1 LASQNDDIQATW
13 RYHNGTKH
21 PDGYLMNRWHRF
33 DPSRRPRLS
42 KKYLDLKSIPLP
54 LDTSSLGIP
63 ALAAISSISNH
74 TMSIEKDHIP
84 DIGVLARLLYY
95 SGGITKQ
102 ITYPGWGTEYFR
114 AAACTGA
121 LYHIELY
128 VVCGELPGLAAG
140 VYHFDA
146 LDMVLTQLRQGD
158 FRRVLIEASGD
169 EADLEYAPLIL
180 VYTDVFWRNACKY
193 QAREYRHAF
202 WDSGTILSH
211 TLAMAAAHGLPARVV
226 VGFVDDRVNQLLGLE
241 TEREVALALVP
252 VGSAPDQRSG
262 QTPELS
268 ELTLETLPISEEE
281 IHFPPIS
288 QMHAASS
295 LETAEEV
302 SAWRAG
308 NPMIPFSTPP
318 SSLIPLEALTDDKM
332 PQDPIEKVIV
342 RRGSTR
348 RFSKEAITFQQLSTI
363 LDRCTRGIPADFL
376 PSSGMG
382 LNQVYMIVN
391 AITSLS
397 PGSYLFHQKEGAL
410 ERLKEGDFR
419 SQAGYLGLNQAL
431 AAESSVD
438 IFFLADLGPILE
450 RYGNRGYRA
459 AQLEA
464 SITAGKMYLAAYTQE
479 IGATGLTFY
488 DDAVTEFFSPHAAGK
503 SVMFLI
509 AIGRKAKRR

>member
-1 LASQNDDIQATW
+1 
-13 RYHNGTKH
+13 
-21 PDGYLMNRWHRF
+21 
-33 DPSRRPRLS
+33 
-42 KKYLDLKSIPLP
+42 
-54 LDTSSLGIP
+54 
-63 ALAAISSISNH
+63 
-74 TMSIEKDHIP
+74 
-84 DIGVLARLLYY
+84 
-95 SGGITKQ
+95 
-102 ITYPGWGTEYFR
+102 
-114 AAACTGA
+114 
-121 LYHIELY
+121 
-128 VVCGELPGLAAG
+128 
-140 VYHFDA
+140 
-146 LDMVLTQLRQGD
+146 
-158 FRRVLIEASGD
+158 
-169 EADLEYAPLIL
+169 
-180 VYTDVFWRNACKY
+180 
-193 QAREYRHAF
+193 
-202 WDSGTILSH
+202 
-211 TLAMAAAHGLPARVV
+211 
-226 VGFVDDRVNQLLGLE
+226 
-241 TEREVALALVP
+241 
-252 VGSAPDQRSG
+252 
-262 QTPELS
+262 
-268 ELTLETLPISEEE
+268 
-281 IHFPPIS
+281 
-288 QMHAASS
+288 MHAASS